1 MFGQLFGKYLV
12 KEKII
17 NEAALESILSEQTKI
32 RVKLGMIAVA
42 DKIITQEQAEEINKI
57 QLERDKR
64 FGDIA
69 IEQGYLTESQVKDLL
84 NEQGSPYMQ
93 FLQVLVEKTDIK
105 VSKIDE
111 YLEGFQKEQG
121 FDDKE
126 MEALKRDDVDTLL
139 PIFAYASKKYVTD
152 IVGLVIRNITRFV
165 TNNYYIGHIQPIES
179 LEYRCMV
186 TQRSIGDVDICIGFA
201 MAEENPSFNK
211 IANGYIGENLDG
223 RNSDIYD
230 AVGEFINCISG
241 LMATFL
247 AHNNVNVDIKP
258 QICYENQIAKGAA
271 HIIPIYIEGYELKLY
286 IAVDSAIT
294 VGTMPM
300 ISKKGV
306 ILSEEVKENSKGRVL
321 VVDDS
326 GMSRKMLKNILED
339 EGYSVVAEASD
350 GAEGVL
356 AYKQCSPDLVTLDI
370 TMPNMDG
377 TQALRQIIE
386 FDEQAKVIMITAAG
400 QQHKIIEA
408 LKAGAEKFVTKPFE
422 KEEVLKAV
430 RETMAK

>member
-57 QLERDKR
+57 QLEQDKR

-69 IEQGYLTESQVKDLL
+69 IEKGYLTQLQVKDLL

-165 TNNYYIGHIQPIES
+165 TNNY
-179 LEYRCMV
+179 
-186 TQRSIGDVDICIGFA
+186 
-201 MAEENPSFNK
+201 
-211 IANGYIGENLDG
+211 
-223 RNSDIYD
+223 
-230 AVGEFINCISG
+230 
-241 LMATFL
+241 
-247 AHNNVNVDIKP
+247 
-258 QICYENQIAKGAA
+258 
-271 HIIPIYIEGYELKLY
+271 
-286 IAVDSAIT
+286 
-294 VGTMPM
+294 
-300 ISKKGV
+300 
-306 ILSEEVKENSKGRVL
+306 
-321 VVDDS
+321 
-326 GMSRKMLKNILED
+326 
-339 EGYSVVAEASD
+339 
-350 GAEGVL
+350 
-356 AYKQCSPDLVTLDI
+356 
-370 TMPNMDG
+370 
-377 TQALRQIIE
+377 
-386 FDEQAKVIMITAAG
+386 
-400 QQHKIIEA
+400 
-408 LKAGAEKFVTKPFE
+408 
-422 KEEVLKAV
+422 
-430 RETMAK
+430 

>member
-17 NEAALESILSEQTKI
+17 NEVALENILSEQDKI
-32 RVKLGMIAVA
+32 RVKLGMMAVA
-42 DKIITQEQAEEINKI
+42 DKMITREQADEINKI
-57 QLERDKR
+57 QMEQDKR

-69 IEQGYLTESQVKDLL
+69 IEKKYLTESQVKDLL
-84 NEQGSPYMQ
+84 HEQGNPYMQ
-93 FLQVLVEKTDIK
+93 FLQVLVEKTNIK

-111 YLEGFQKEQG
+111 YLENFQKEQG

-126 MEALKRDDVDTLL
+126 MEALKKDDIDTLL

-165 TNNYYIGHIQPIES
+165 TNNYYIGHIHSIEN

-186 TQRSIGDVDICIGFA
+186 TQRSQGDVDIYIGFA
-201 MAEENPSFNK
+201 MIEENNSFNK
-211 IANGYIGENLDG
+211 IANGYIGENLGG
-223 RNSDIYD
+223 RNADVYD

-241 LMATFL
+241 LLATSL

-258 QICYENQIAKGAA
+258 QVCYENQIARGTAYV
-271 HIIPIYIEGYELKLY
+271 IPIYIERNEFKLY
-286 IAVDSAIT
+286 IAVDSAVSI
-294 VGTMPM
+294 GTMPM
-300 ISKKGV
+300 INKKGV

-326 GMSRKMLKNILED
+326 GMSRKVLKNILEE

-356 AYKQCSPDLVTLDI
+356 AYKQCNPDLVTLDI

-377 TQALRQIIE
+377 TQALKQIMD
-386 FDEQAKVIMITAAG
+386 FDREAKVIMITAAG

-408 LKAGAEKFVTKPFE
+408 LKVGAEKFVTKPFE

-430 RETMAK
+430 RETMKK